1 MSPSKK
7 KRDRH
12 RVTAHARHK
21 GRTESRGRSAAS
33 RLLSRQRRAGWLAWR
48 ADCHSIL
55 PDDKVWLLHRLS
67 RSCFSETGDFG
78 KFLATPSSELPK
90 TKVRQRDIFPLVQI
104 ADSALKPA
112 DMTLCRWKVLLTF
125 INVVIGALNW
135 LYGAKRAALAQRPTL
150 AQKAVLANIVQRSV
164 STLSRLQGVRE
175 GWERFVPDFVPG
187 SKQLAAL
194 FQDLVADRVDNLE
207 TAALCDPLNHV
218 PDKVRNSLN
227 EPDGI
232 FDKPSFALGFF
243 DGFSRGDRDEYA
255 KLVVRQL
262 RSGKLGLSISC
273 KGGGASFAVG
283 KPGGDRLREV
293 WHGKLVS
300 EAACPP
306 PKPRHLASPT
316 ALALLECSDGRPFRL
331 SKRDATCWFDQLKL
345 PVPLRAYMA
354 KPPLSTEEL
363 KRAGM
368 SVHEQQQHMEEGQ
381 VWREGMLFPLH
392 HVWPMGFS
400 WSSYIAQEEML
411 SVCQAAGIEE
421 SSLLACDSTTPPSFG
436 LVAGVATDDVMF
448 FSNAGPGVTSE
459 AVRAFDKAM
468 EKRGAVRNPRKDVD
482 DELSGTCVGVDLVDG
497 YFLDVPAQRYL
508 SMVLTVLRLRE
519 TGVGSPKQIQQILGA
534 LQWFDLLVRPKL
546 SVYSAIYQFTLSGSD
561 AVVQLPASVL
571 AELVCSVCLGIF
583 WRCDLRRPFLPLLGA
598 TDASLSFG
606 FGGSVVHASE
616 TVVRTVARWAE
627 KQGAFVV
634 MDGEAAK
641 HLSTERL
648 LEARFLDVKLD
659 KFSDIFS
666 VRNKFPAHIN
676 VLEGEAFVLFLR
688 WLLRSYKNHSAR
700 VVVLLDSAAF
710 LGAAAKGRSSS
721 QLNRLLRKT
730 AALAMAGDIQL
741 HLIFVPS
748 SENPADRPSRGK
760 RRADSKLS

>member
-1 MSPSKK
+1 MKYDTKKVCFAERKICSWGHCVIFKIILAACFPWKQNEKGYSWTNRSVKDNAIVSKDRQLRSSSINCFWIWDTVAKWAPVKIGSHSCGLCAFSAWVGIDCFLSSLSFPAGVFWFPPVVWALWRHFVSMSPSKK

-187 SKQLAAL
+187 SKQLAAS

-273 KGGGASFAVG
+273 KGGGGQLCCWKTRWWPVARGLAWQACLRSGLSTAEAQTFGFSNCVGSPGMQWWSSVPPQQTGCHLLVRSAKASRSSSCIHGKAASFNGRVEKGWNVCTRAAATHGGRTSVAWRHAVPFASCLADG
-283 KPGGDRLREV
+283 FLLVVLHCSRGNAECVSGGWDRRVIASCVWFHNPSILWACCWCGHRRCHVFQQCRPWGDFRGCASFWQSHGEARRSSKSQERCGRRALWYLCWCWPGG
-293 WHGKLVS
+293 WIFS
-300 EAACPP
+300 
-306 PKPRHLASPT
+306 
-316 ALALLECSDGRPFRL
+316 GRPC
-331 SKRDATCWFDQLKL
+331 SA
-345 PVPLRAYMA
+345 
-354 KPPLSTEEL
+354 
-363 KRAGM
+363 
-368 SVHEQQQHMEEGQ
+368 
-381 VWREGMLFPLH
+381 
-392 HVWPMGFS
+392 
-400 WSSYIAQEEML
+400 L
-411 SVCQAAGIEE
+411 SVNGPHS
-421 SSLLACDSTTPPSFG
+421 SSLARDWGGFPQTNSADPWCLTMVWLIGPSQALCLQCHIPVHTEWEWCCG
-436 LVAGVATDDVMF
+436 ATAG
-448 FSNAGPGVTSE
+448 
-459 AVRAFDKAM
+459 
-468 EKRGAVRNPRKDVD
+468 KR
-482 DELSGTCVGVDLVDG
+482 SCGTCVQCVPWH
-497 YFLDVPAQRYL
+497 FL
-508 SMVLTVLRLRE
+508 
-519 TGVGSPKQIQQILGA
+519 A
-534 LQWFDLLVRPKL
+534 LWF
-546 SVYSAIYQFTLSGSD
+546 
-561 AVVQLPASVL
+561 
-571 AELVCSVCLGIF
+571 
-583 WRCDLRRPFLPLLGA
+583 
-598 TDASLSFG
+598 
-606 FGGSVVHASE
+606 
-616 TVVRTVARWAE
+616 E
-627 KQGAFVV
+627 KTF
-634 MDGEAAK
+634 
-641 HLSTERL
+641 
-648 LEARFLDVKLD
+648 F
-659 KFSDIFS
+659 
-666 VRNKFPAHIN
+666 
-676 VLEGEAFVLFLR
+676 
-688 WLLRSYKNHSAR
+688 
-700 VVVLLDSAAF
+700 
-710 LGAAAKGRSSS
+710 
-721 QLNRLLRKT
+721 T
-730 AALAMAGDIQL
+730 AAWC
-741 HLIFVPS
+741 HWC
-748 SENPADRPSRGK
+748 
-760 RRADSKLS
+760 